1 MAVPLNLPGA
11 DGMLGM
17 LNIDFQL
24 KEIDCPQETTVGY
37 EETTLGAGYSL
48 IMSKRFALW
57 QVPSDAYLS
66 TDRLTGNNGSLRYTA
81 TNS

>member
-1 MAVPLNLPGA
+1 LNLSGA

-57 QVPSDAYLS
+57 QVPSDAYQS